1 MSQKKILGIDIG
13 GSGIK
18 GAIVDINK
26 GKFSTDRIR
35 IVTPS
40 PATPSAVSKVV
51 AQLVKEFDYS
61 GPIGCGFPAIIKNG
75 YARSAANIDK
85 SWIGTDVKSLLSNIT
100 NQDVSI
106 ANDADLAGL
115 AEMAYGVGANEEY
128 QKGTV
133 LMITIGTGLG
143 SALFHEGRLVPNT
156 EFGHFQLNGM
166 IAEHYASNVARKR
179 EDLSWKA
186 WGKRLNQYL
195 SEVNKLFSPDAIF
208 LGGGGSKYYEKI
220 EKHITVGTKVI
231 PARLGNSAG
240 IIGAAVLAN
249 QQSEKSN
256 KEILKTS

>member
-1 MSQKKILGIDIG
+1 MSQTKILGIDIG

-26 GKFSTDRIR
+26 GEFITDRIR
-35 IVTPS
+35 IETPS
-40 PATPSAVSKVV
+40 PATPKAVSKVV
-51 AQLVKEFDYS
+51 AQLVKEFEYE

-75 YARSAANIDK
+75 HALSAANIDK
-85 SWIGTDVKSLLSNIT
+85 SWIGTDVKSLLCDVT
-100 NQDVSI
+100 KQDIFI

-115 AEMAYGVGANEEY
+115 AEMAYGVGADKKY

-143 SALFHEGRLVPNT
+143 SALFHKGNLVPNT

-166 IAEHYASNVARKR
+166 IAERYASNVARKR
-179 EDLSWKA
+179 EDLSWKV
-186 WGKRLNQYL
+186 WGKRLNLYL

-208 LGGGGSKYYEKI
+208 LGGGGSKYFEKI
-220 EKHITVGTKVI
+220 EKHINVNTNVI

-249 QQSEKSN
+249 
-256 KEILKTS
+256 KESGNEI